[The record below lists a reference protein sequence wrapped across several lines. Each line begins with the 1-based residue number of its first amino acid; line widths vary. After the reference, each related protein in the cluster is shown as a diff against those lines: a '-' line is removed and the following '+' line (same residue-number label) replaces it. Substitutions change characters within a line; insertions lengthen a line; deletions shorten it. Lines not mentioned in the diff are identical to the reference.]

1 MNPTISGSK
10 VRAPG
15 SGSTNSFA
23 VVVFPEPNAPLSQMI
38 RATGASMPGEF
49 PGMCAQDAD
58 GGPPASPRGMQATR
72 RQALSQAWNYFL
84 SSSSAVFSVALGR
97 MMAATFSST
106 GR

>member
-1 MNPTISGSK
+1 
-10 VRAPG
+10 
-15 SGSTNSFA
+15 
-23 VVVFPEPNAPLSQMI
+23 
-38 RATGASMPGEF
+38 
-49 PGMCAQDAD
+49 MCAQNAD
-58 GGPPASPRGMQATR
+58 GGPRASPEREKQATR